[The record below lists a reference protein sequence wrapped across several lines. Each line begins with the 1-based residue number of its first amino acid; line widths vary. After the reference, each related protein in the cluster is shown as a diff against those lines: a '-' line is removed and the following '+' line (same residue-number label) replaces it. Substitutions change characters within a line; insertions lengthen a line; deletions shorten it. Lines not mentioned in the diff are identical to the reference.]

1 MGLLVFVNQ
10 FHQKK
15 IGDSAKNPILN
26 KSILNFSTVP
36 KLESGSAASDLISSQ
51 MMPNIIILAPPSK
64 SPEPVFESIH
74 TITNLL
80 INPYIFH
87 LGISEVGSKILHE
100 KPTDLDS
107 MFGQLE

>member
-10 FHQKK
+10 FHQRK
-15 IGDSAKNPILN
+15 IGDSAKNPVLN
-26 KSILNFSTVP
+26 KSIINFSTTA
-36 KLESGSAASDLISSQ
+36 KMEGAAGSDLISSQ
-51 MMPNIIILAPPSK
+51 MMPNIIILAPTSK

-100 KPTDLDS
+100 KPTDLDG
-107 MFGQLE
+107 MFAQLE